1 MTLIT
6 RISRLFKADIHG
18 LLDSIEEPQTLLK
31 QAVREMQE
39 AIDVSDRERKR
50 ITKRIEQHSTY
61 HDQTSQTA
69 SDLENKIDL
78 CFQQNNLDL
87 ARSFIRKKLETTER
101 LGCIESELSSFKQQ
115 QQEVI
120 LQIANRKEKLAAV
133 MDKMNVLS
141 DATLTNS
148 VSPFDV
154 NATHDSVSDDDV
166 EIAYMAEKQRRSQT

>member
-6 RISRLFKADIHG
+6 RLSRLLKADVHS
-18 LLDSIEEPQTLLK
+18 LLDSIEEPQSLLK

-39 AIDVSDRERKR
+39 AIDINESERKR
-50 ITKRIEQHSTY
+50 ITKRIEQHNAHY
-61 HDQTSQTA
+61 DQTSQTV

-78 CFQQNNLDL
+78 CFQQNNADL
-87 ARSFIRKKLETTER
+87 ARTFIRKKLETAER
-101 LGCIESELSSFKQQ
+101 LTCIESELSSFKQQ
-115 QQEVI
+115 REEAT

-141 DATLTNS
+141 DAASTDS

-154 NATHDSVSDDDV
+154 NATHYSVSDDDV
-166 EIAYMAEKQRRSQT
+166 EIAYVAEKQKRSQV